1 MTIFI
6 RFATAKGVVDIDVD
20 ADENGSFHNQ
30 TEDVASK
37 NCSSRSAARKAA
49 SAWKE
54 LHKKKPRGWYVANT
68 KPMSDTSSEFEANRR
83 RSAFDIATHATK
95 ELESLAHYTPDL
107 SDTDARVLA
116 LRLYY
121 IDGVSPN
128 VTQDKVS
135 KMFMVSSRTVKRWAA
150 SWEAKKPLQINVVSP
165 CIMRIIPFFFI
176 VLPLYLSSGIG

>member
-6 RFATAKGVVDIDVD
+6 QFAMAKGVVDIDVD

-54 LHKKKPRGWYVANT
+54 LHKKKPRGRYVANT
-68 KPMSDTSSEFEANRR
+68 KPMSDTSSEFEGNRR
-83 RSAFDIATHATK
+83 RSASDIATHATK
-95 ELESLAHYTPDL
+95 ELESLAQYMPDL
-107 SDTDARVLA
+107 SDTDVRVLA

-121 IDGVSPN
+121 IELADGVSSN
-128 VTQDKVS
+128 VAQDKVS
-135 KMFMVSSRTVKRWAA
+135 KMFMVSLRTVKRWAA
-150 SWEAKKPLQINVVSP
+150 SREANHFTK
-165 CIMRIIPFFFI
+165 
-176 VLPLYLSSGIG
+176 